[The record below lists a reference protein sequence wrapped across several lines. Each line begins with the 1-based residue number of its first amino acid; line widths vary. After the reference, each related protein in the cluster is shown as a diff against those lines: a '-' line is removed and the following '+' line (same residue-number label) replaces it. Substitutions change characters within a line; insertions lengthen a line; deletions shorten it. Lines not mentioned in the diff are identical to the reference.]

1 MHNNNKSV
9 NTVRLAWGMLAV
21 MVLAL
26 VVSPALKAAENP
38 LVVGIFPRRNA
49 TQTMRLFQPLVAH
62 LEAQLQRQVRLVT
75 AKDFPSFWQGVE
87 NGSFDL
93 VHYNQ
98 YHYIK
103 SSAEYQ
109 VIAHNKEFGR
119 STVAGALYVR
129 KDSGITA
136 IEQLRGHQVVFGGGE
151 DAMMSYILPRYLLQ
165 QAGLG
170 PDDYRWR
177 FASNPPNVL
186 LALYYQQTDASGG
199 GDILKDIPLVKQQI
213 DTEQLVHLATTEQL
227 LHLPWAVKRSM
238 PESLKQLIQQQLVSL
253 EQSEAGRDI
262 LRQAKMSGI
271 GAAVDQ
277 DYARHREIIAAVQAG
292 RE

>member
-1 MHNNNKSV
+1 MNNNNKSSCRV
-9 NTVRLAWGMLAV
+9 ASVWLL
-21 MVLAL
+21 LL
-26 VVSPALKAAENP
+26 VSAFGLVISPALRAAEDP

-49 TQTMRLFQPLVAH
+49 TQTVRLFQPLVSH
-62 LEAQLQRQVRLVT
+62 LESRLQRQIQLVT
-75 AKDFPSFWQGVE
+75 AKDFPSFWQGIE

-103 SSAEYQ
+103 SSDRYQ

-129 KDSGITA
+129 KDSGITSV
-136 IEQLRGHQVVFGGGE
+136 EQLRGQQVVFGGGE

-170 PDDYRWR
+170 PDDYKAR

-186 LALYYQQTDASGG
+186 LALYYQQTDAGGG
-199 GDILKDIPLVKQQI
+199 GDILKDIPLVKNQI

-227 LHLPWAVKRSM
+227 LHLPWAVKRGM
-238 PESLKQLIQQQLVSL
+238 PEALKLAIQRELVAL
-253 EQSEAGRDI
+253 EQSESGRAL
-262 LRQAKMSGI
+262 LRSAKMSGI
-271 GAAVDQ
+271 GAAADQ
-277 DYARHREIIAAVQAG
+277 DYSRHREIIAAVQSG
-292 RE
+292 KE